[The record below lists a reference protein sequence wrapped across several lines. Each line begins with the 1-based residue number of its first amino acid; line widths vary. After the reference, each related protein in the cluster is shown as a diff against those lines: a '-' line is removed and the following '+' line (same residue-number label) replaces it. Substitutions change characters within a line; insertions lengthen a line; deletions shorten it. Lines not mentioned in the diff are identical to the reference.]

1 MQPNSPNQGEEP
13 PKQRSGWTPAKKVT
27 LSLVIGFS
35 LIIILWNSPEHK
47 HENNDPSLQTNTLSS
62 PIFDTPEHA
71 VESLLAAYQSQD
83 IEAIVAA
90 KDFALDSQL
99 FWEGLG
105 LPINEKQQTNSVAA
119 FETSFRKQLAT
130 DGIPDY
136 QGLKYSLVR
145 HIQSQS
151 NFVVLILD
159 GQLPDGRTLRLN
171 LPTILTGKQWKAI
184 QVPGYDHL

>member
-1 MQPNSPNQGEEP
+1 VSALFNHIKHWSPAR
-13 PKQRSGWTPAKKVT
+13 KAIV
-27 LSLVIGFS
+27 SLIFGFS
-35 LIIILWNSPEHK
+35 LIIILLISPKPPSSANNPSMKTNEITSPNFDSPEQAL
-47 HENNDPSLQTNTLSS
+47 ET
-62 PIFDTPEHA
+62 
-71 VESLLAAYQSQD
+71 LLAAYQSQD

-99 FWEGLG
+99 FWEGIG

-119 FETSFRKQLAT
+119 FETNFRKQLSA

-136 QGLKYSLVR
+136 HGLKYSLVR

-151 NFVVLILD
+151 NFVILILE